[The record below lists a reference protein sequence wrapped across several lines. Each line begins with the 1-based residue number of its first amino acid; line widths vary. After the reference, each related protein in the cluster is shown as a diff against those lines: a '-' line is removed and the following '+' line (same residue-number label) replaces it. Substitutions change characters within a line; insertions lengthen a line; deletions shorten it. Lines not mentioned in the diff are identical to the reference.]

1 MAWPPANHQ
10 DAVDEVDTLRDG
22 RGWAATLG
30 ARVRLGESLKPAALL
45 WVAGRWYNP
54 QLIGAATTVAPAA
67 SELRL
72 LPVYTPVARAIDR
85 VGCNVSTAGTG
96 GHVARLGIYRA
107 DPVTGLPTT
116 VLVDA
121 GTVLVDTAAAKE
133 VAVTATL
140 HGLHWLGLT
149 AQSGTF
155 TGLSTSH
162 VPFIGGGGTAHGAP
176 ASMLAYASVS
186 PTSAL
191 PDSTGVVP
199 TFGVSVV
206 PTVGARAV

>member
-1 MAWPPANHQ
+1 MAWPPTNHQ
-10 DAVDEVDTLRDG
+10 DSVDEVETLRNG
-22 RGWAATLG
+22 KGWAATLG
-30 ARVRLGESLKPAALL
+30 GRQRISEALRPAPLF
-45 WVAGRWYNP
+45 WVAGRWYTA
-54 QLIGAATTVAPAA
+54 QILGATGTVAPIA

-72 LPVYTPVARAIDR
+72 LPLYVPGARTIDR

-96 GHVARLGIYRA
+96 GHVARLGIYNS
-107 DPVTGLPTT
+107 DPATGLPTT

-121 GTVLVDTAAAKE
+121 GTVLVDTTGLKE

-149 AQSGTF
+149 AHSGTF

-162 VPFIGGGGTAHGAP
+162 LAYIGGGNTAHGAP

-191 PDSTGVVP
+191 PDRTGVVP
-199 TFGVSVV
+199 TFTVSVV